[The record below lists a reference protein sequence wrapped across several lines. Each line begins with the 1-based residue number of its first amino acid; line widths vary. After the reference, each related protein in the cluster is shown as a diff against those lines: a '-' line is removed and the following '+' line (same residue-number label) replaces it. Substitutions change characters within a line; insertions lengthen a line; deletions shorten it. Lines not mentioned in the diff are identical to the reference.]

1 MAGEIGAHKDGI
13 RSASDKPVL
22 LIADDSRIVRATL
35 MKHVQHMFEF
45 REAPDGEDA
54 WEQLLRD
61 PDIQLVITD
70 LTMPRLDGYGL
81 LQRMRASP
89 MRRLKEMPVVV
100 VSGSDDPE
108 ERERARACGA
118 TDLITKGMPTEQL
131 VSRLDILAQLV
142 RSQDQFERAESG
154 DFHAATQSLTSP
166 YVFHSEAEAMLRHTV
181 RHRQDFTLLCLALAA
196 TGGDMPESVLEAV
209 SLALKRTIR
218 QTDTLARTGATEFTI
233 TTASLDAQASRGFGD
248 RLCRLAVQVGAETD
262 QSLGL
267 IASCGVVSVEEFPG
281 GRAVLHD
288 LWDLARRRC
297 LVGLG
302 KSRSGAV
309 GATEELALKSNAT

>member
-1 MAGEIGAHKDGI
+1 MAGEIGAHTDGV
-13 RSASDKPVL
+13 RNASGKPVL

-35 MKHVQHMFEF
+35 MKHVQDMFEF
-45 REAPDGEDA
+45 REASDGEDA
-54 WEQLLRD
+54 WERLLRD

-118 TDLITKGMPTEQL
+118 TDLIAKGMPTEQL

-142 RSQDQFERAESG
+142 RSQDRFERAESG

-166 YVFHSEAEAMLRHTV
+166 YVFHSEAEAMLRHAV

-196 TGGDMPESVLEAV
+196 QGGDMPESVLAAV

-218 QTDTLARTGATEFTI
+218 QTDTLARTGPSEFAI
-233 TTASLDAQASRGFGD
+233 TTASLDTQASRGFGD

-262 QSLGL
+262 RSCALVAACGL
-267 IASCGVVSVEEFPG
+267 VSVEEFPG
-281 GRAVLHD
+281 GKAVLHD
-288 LWDLARRRC
+288 LWDLARRRGMI
-297 LVGLG
+297 GLLQG
-302 KSRSGAV
+302 RTGAI
-309 GATEELALKSNAT
+309 GAAEQQLR

>member
-1 MAGEIGAHKDGI
+1 MAGEIGAHNEGFGN
-13 RSASDKPVL
+13 ASGKPVL

-35 MKHVQHMFEF
+35 MKHVQNLFEF
-45 REAPDGEDA
+45 REAADGEDA
-54 WEQLLRD
+54 WERLLRD

-142 RSQDQFERAESG
+142 CSQERFERGESG

-166 YVFHSEAEAMLRHTV
+166 YVFHSEAEAMLRHAV
-181 RHRQDFTLLCLALAA
+181 RHRQDFTLLCLTLAA
-196 TGGDMPESVLEAV
+196 RDGDMPESVLEAV

-218 QTDTLARTGATEFTI
+218 QTDTLARTGAAEFTI
-233 TTASLDAQASRGFGD
+233 TTASLDTQASRGFGD
-248 RLCRLAVQVGAETD
+248 RLCRLAVQVGTEVNGSS
-262 QSLGL
+262 SLVAACGL
-267 IASCGVVSVEEFPG
+267 VSVEEFPG
-281 GRAVLHD
+281 GKAVLHD
-288 LWDLARRRC
+288 LWDLARRR
-297 LVGLG
+297 GMLG
-302 KSRSGAV
+302 VLQGKTGAI
-309 GATEELALKSNAT
+309 GAAEEQ